1 MADIKPSRSGAV
13 IDMYMVWFAA
23 FALML
28 CITIL
33 LIALGLPVAFAFLTA
48 DVVGVVLFMGGD
60 AGLAQLVRTAANAL
74 TKFAL
79 VPVPLFLIMGELFFH
94 TGLGFRAFNALD
106 KLFGR
111 LPGRL
116 SFVTIGGGTLF
127 AALSGSS
134 MASTALLGTLMVPEM
149 TKRGYKNRLSIGP
162 ILGVGGLAIL
172 IPPSAL
178 AVLLGSLA
186 HIDIGKLLIAGIMP
200 GLLLASL
207 YALYIVISIRIDPES
222 APAYDVS
229 EITVK
234 HKLLLVARDVL
245 PMGFIVFIV
254 VGMIILGWAT
264 PTESA
269 ACGVAGVI
277 ILAACFRCLSI
288 NVIIKSFLGATRVT
302 VMMFMII
309 LGASTFSK
317 VLAFSGA
324 TTGLVAWVST
334 LTLAPIA
341 ALLTM
346 FFIMLMLGAFMEQ
359 LSMMMLTLPIFVPLA
374 HYYGFDLIWFGVIV
388 LLALEMSLTMP
399 PMGLL
404 LFVMKGVAPP
414 GTRLQDIWLA
424 VIPFMACAAILLILL
439 ILFPDIALWLP
450 GLSNTG

>member
-1 MADIKPSRSGAV
+1 
-13 IDMYMVWFAA
+13 MYIVWFLA
-23 FALML
+23 FAMML
-28 CITIL
+28 LITVF

-48 DVVGVVLFMGGD
+48 DVIGVMLFMGGD

-94 TGLGFRAFNALD
+94 SGLGFRAFNALD
-106 KLFGR
+106 KLLGR

-134 MASTALLGTLMVPEM
+134 MASTALMGTLMVPEM
-149 TKRGYKNRLSIGP
+149 SKRGYKNRLSIGP

-186 HIDIGKLLIAGIMP
+186 HINIGMLLVAGIVP
-200 GLLLASL
+200 GLLLAVL
-207 YALYIVISIRIDPES
+207 YSIYIVISIKLDPS
-222 APAYDVS
+222 AAPAYDV
-229 EITVK
+229 EETPLRQ
-234 HKLLLVARDVL
+234 KLLLLARDVL
-245 PMGFIVFIV
+245 PMGLIVFLV

-277 ILAACFRCLSI
+277 LLAACFRCLTMD
-288 NVIIKSFLGATRVT
+288 VLIKSFLGATRVT

-324 TTGLVAWVST
+324 TTGLVGWVST
-334 LTLAPIA
+334 LTLEPIT

-346 FFIMLMLGAFMEQ
+346 FIIMLLMGAFMEQ

-374 HYYGFDLIWFGVIV
+374 HFYGFDLIWFGVIV

-424 VIPFMACAAILLILL
+424 ALPFMACAAILLALL
-439 ILFPDIALWLP
+439 IFFPQIALWLP
-450 GLSNTG
+450 NLSQGG

>member
-1 MADIKPSRSGAV
+1 MSLI
-13 IDMYMVWFAA
+13 WFAA

-28 CITIL
+28 GLTISLIT
-33 LIALGLPVAFAFLTA
+33 LGIPVAFAFLGA
-48 DVVGVVLFMGGD
+48 DLVGVMLFMGGE
-60 AGLAQLVRTAANAL
+60 AGLAQLVRNAANAL
-74 TKFAL
+74 TRFAL

-94 TGLGFRAFNALD
+94 SGLGFRAFNALD

-116 SFVTIGGGTLF
+116 SFITVGGGTMF

-149 TKRGYKNRLSIGP
+149 NKRGYKNRLSIGP

-186 HIDIGKLLIAGIMP
+186 YIDIGKLLIAGIIP
-200 GLLLASL
+200 GLTLALL
-207 YALYIVISIRIDPES
+207 YGLYIILSIRLDPAS
-222 APAYDVS
+222 APAYEVEPIS
-229 EITVK
+229 LRQ
-234 HKLLLVARDVL
+234 KLLLVARDVL
-245 PMGFIVFIV
+245 PMGLIVFLV
-254 VGMIILGWAT
+254 VGLIVLGWAT

-269 ACGVAGVI
+269 ACGVAGVML
-277 ILAACFRCLSI
+277 LAACFRCLSMAAI
-288 NVIIKSFLGATRVT
+288 TKSLLGATRVT

-309 LGASTFSK
+309 LGATTFSK

-324 TTGLVAWVST
+324 TTGLVDWIST

-341 ALLTM
+341 ALLIM
-346 FFIMLMLGAFMEQ
+346 FVVMLLLGAFMEQ
-359 LSMMMLTLPIFVPLA
+359 LSMMMLTLPVFVPLA
-374 HYYGFDLIWFGVIV
+374 HYYGFDMIWFGVIV

-414 GTRLQDIWLA
+414 GTRMQDIWLA
-424 VIPFMACAAILLILL
+424 ALPFMACSALLLLLLILY
-439 ILFPDIALWLP
+439 PDLALWLP
-450 GLSNTG
+450 GLGIKN

>member
-1 MADIKPSRSGAV
+1 
-13 IDMYMVWFAA
+13 MYIVWFLA
-23 FALML
+23 FAMML
-28 CITIL
+28 VITVF

-48 DVVGVVLFMGGD
+48 DVIGVMLFMGGD

-94 TGLGFRAFNALD
+94 SGLGFRAFNALD
-106 KLFGR
+106 KLLGR

-134 MASTALLGTLMVPEM
+134 MASTALMGTLMVPEM
-149 TKRGYKNRLSIGP
+149 SKRGYKNRLSIGP

-186 HIDIGKLLIAGIMP
+186 HINIGMLLVAGIVP
-200 GLLLASL
+200 GLLLAIL
-207 YALYIVISIRIDPES
+207 YSIYIVISIKLDPS
-222 APAYDVS
+222 AAPAYDV
-229 EITVK
+229 EETPLRQ
-234 HKLLLVARDVL
+234 KLLLLVRDVL
-245 PMGFIVFIV
+245 PMGLIVFLV

-277 ILAACFRCLSI
+277 ILAACKRCLTMD
-288 NVIIKSFLGATRVT
+288 VLIKSFLGATRVT

-324 TTGLVAWVST
+324 TTGLVGWVST
-334 LTLAPIA
+334 LALEPIT

-346 FFIMLMLGAFMEQ
+346 FIIMLLMGAFMEQ

-374 HYYGFDLIWFGVIV
+374 HFYGFDLIWFGVIV

-424 VIPFMACAAILLILL
+424 ALPFMACAAILLALL
-439 ILFPDIALWLP
+439 IFFPQIALWLP
-450 GLSNTG
+450 NLSQGG

>member
-1 MADIKPSRSGAV
+1 
-13 IDMYMVWFAA
+13 
-23 FALML
+23 ML
-28 CITIL
+28 GLTIFFIT
-33 LIALGLPVAFAFLTA
+33 LGLPVAFAFLSA
-48 DVVGVVLFMGGD
+48 DVLGAIMFMGGD
-60 AGLAQLVRTAANAL
+60 AGLAQLVRTSANAL

-116 SFVTIGGGTLF
+116 SFVTVGGGTLF

-149 TKRGYKNRLSIGP
+149 AKRGYKNRLSIGP

-186 HIDIGKLLIAGIMP
+186 HIDIGKLLIAGVVP

-207 YALYIVISIRIDPES
+207 YTLYILLSIRIDPES
-222 APAYDVS
+222 APAYDVE
-229 EITVK
+229 EISLQQK
-234 HKLLLVARDVL
+234 ALLVLRDVL
-245 PMGFIVFIV
+245 PMSLIVFLV

-277 ILAACFRCLSI
+277 LLAACFRSLSTA
-288 NVIIKSFLGATRVT
+288 VLIKSFLGATRVT

-324 TTGLVAWVST
+324 TTGLVEWIST
-334 LTLAPIA
+334 LTLAPVV

-346 FFIMLMLGAFMEQ
+346 FVIMLLLGAFMEQ

-388 LLALEMSLTMP
+388 LLAIEMSLTMP

-414 GTRLQDIWLA
+414 GTRLQDIWIA
-424 VIPFMACAAILLILL
+424 AIPFMACAAILLALL
-439 ILFPDIALWLP
+439 IFFPDIALWLP
-450 GLSNTG
+450 GLGD